1 MTMKKKEII
10 HEVRRYFVILF
21 GCAVCGVGIN
31 LFILPANLLTS
42 GLGGIAI
49 LLHYFVGW
57 PVGAQLLVYNLP
69 ILYLAHR
76 FVGKRYAVDTILGT
90 VLFSLG
96 IDVFAPLSALHPVH
110 DTMLNAI
117 FGGVVSGIGYG
128 IIFRFGSN
136 TGGVDVLGA
145 ILKKYWSID
154 VGTGVFLL
162 NMLVIAASAALFDLE
177 TALFTLVCIYATA
190 ELTNRWAAG
199 FNREKAIFIISEES
213 EKIGDAIMESLHRG
227 VTYLEG
233 RGGFLQEK
241 KAVVFVVVSLTQL
254 ARVKAI
260 CDRLDK
266 NAFLIIANA
275 SEVRG
280 RGFSRERILYQ
291 FAQRKELIAAGERE
305 KGGTRFKG

>member
-21 GCAVCGVGIN
+21 GCAVCGIGIN

-96 IDVFAPLSALHPVH
+96 IDAFSPLSALHPVH

-136 TGGVDVLGA
+136 TGGVDVFGA

-162 NMLVIAASAALFDLE
+162 LCDSGAYEPL
-177 TALFTLVCIYATA
+177 
-190 ELTNRWAAG
+190 
-199 FNREKAIFIISEES
+199 
-213 EKIGDAIMESLHRG
+213 
-227 VTYLEG
+227 
-233 RGGFLQEK
+233 GGGIQ
-241 KAVVFVVVSLTQL
+241 
-254 ARVKAI
+254 
-260 CDRLDK
+260 
-266 NAFLIIANA
+266 
-275 SEVRG
+275 
-280 RGFSRERILYQ
+280 SREGDLHYLRG
-291 FAQRKELIAAGERE
+291 K
-305 KGGTRFKG
+305 